1 MWVSQIEVEPAV
13 PQCPPQ
19 GFYCQDCVY
28 VCECMFVCMYLIF
41 LESDLFITII
51 LEFIFS
57 SVYFGLNVAGLF
69 KLRILLY
76 I

>member
-1 MWVSQIEVEPAV
+1 
-13 PQCPPQ
+13 
-19 GFYCQDCVY
+19 
-28 VCECMFVCMYLIF
+28 MFVCMYLIF